1 MVGNNTPVFF
11 IRDAIK
17 FPDFIH
23 TQKQNPA
30 TGRPDNNMAWD
41 FWTQQPESF
50 HQTSILFGDRGTP
63 YGFRHMHGYS
73 SHTFKWV
80 NAEGEQFYVQYTL
93 KTNSGIKN
101 FTAEESAEMT
111 KTNPN
116 FSKQDLWDSIEA
128 GEDVSWTWYI
138 QIMPVAEADTAK
150 FDVLDIT
157 KVWYHADY
165 ELIPIGKLVLNRNPE
180 NWFAEVEQ
188 SAFSPNNLVPGIE
201 ASNCKMLQGRLFSYP
216 DTHRHRLGRNYQQ
229 MPINNSYRS
238 HVNNYHRDGESRVDG
253 NSGSSVNY
261 EPNTLGGP
269 APDPKWAAAKFDV
282 SGQAGRFKYTHPND
296 DFEQPRKFYR
306 EVLDEGAKQRIA
318 ENIAGHMADV
328 TLELKQ
334 KALAIYR

>member
-1 MVGNNTPVFF
+1 MVHAQGAGAHGYFECTHDVTKYTKANFLNSIGKKTPLFLRFSTVAGERGAPDCVRDPRGFAIKMYTEEGIYDMVGNNTPVFF

-138 QIMPVAEADTAK
+138 QIMPVKDADTYK

-201 ASNCKMLQGRLFSYP
+201 ATNDKMLQGRLFSYP

-253 NSGSSVNY
+253 N
-261 EPNTLGGP
+261 
-269 APDPKWAAAKFDV
+269 
-282 SGQAGRFKYTHPND
+282 
-296 DFEQPRKFYR
+296 
-306 EVLDEGAKQRIA
+306 
-318 ENIAGHMADV
+318 
-328 TLELKQ
+328 
-334 KALAIYR
+334 